1 MAKCDVCGKD
11 IAFGIKVSH
20 SHRRANRTWKPNIR
34 TREGDCKRQP
44 QAYLRLHPLLAFR
57 QGYPCRLKLNKEAER
72 SPKGLLFR
80 YNFIREAIKGC

>member
-20 SHRRANRTWKPNIR
+20 SHRRANLEAQHSS
-34 TREGDCKRQP
+34 REGDCKWQP

-57 QGYPCRLKLNKEAER
+57 QGYPCRLN
-72 SPKGLLFR
+72 
-80 YNFIREAIKGC
+80 